1 MTTAEMTEAKK
12 YLHSGLVT
20 ERAESLQIEAEKD
33 NEGGY
38 LSSIKSI

>member
-1 MTTAEMTEAKK
+1 MTTAEMTEAEK
-12 YLHSGLVT
+12 YLHSDLVT
-20 ERAESLQIEAEKD
+20 ERAENLQTEAVED